1 MWLGLMGS
9 VPPAFVPP
17 GETEATFLRKILP
30 PLTGSEWP
38 PWEVSAAAKKIWF

>member
-30 PLTGSEWP
+30 LNRLRVASVGS
-38 PWEVSAAAKKIWF
+38 VSSCKNIWF